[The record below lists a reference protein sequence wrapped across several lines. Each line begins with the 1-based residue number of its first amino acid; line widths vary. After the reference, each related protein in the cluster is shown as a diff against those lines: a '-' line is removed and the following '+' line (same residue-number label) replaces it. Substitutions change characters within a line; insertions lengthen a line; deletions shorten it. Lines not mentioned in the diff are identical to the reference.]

1 MFTCNRLLL
10 LGCFLLFTILIT
22 GETYAQGLPPP
33 LLQYAAKFACGR
45 VPPTSTAVGGDTD
58 VVVGVYASSI
68 NIHNSQAKATV
79 KFRKK
84 IVVAN
89 REGEQSGK
97 IVARDDVLEPDAA
110 EFVDCPL
117 IYKLLDIPP
126 TAARHIEG
134 FVVLQVPVTTGQ
146 PVLTLDVV
154 GKYSARPFNGEVSSF
169 DVVVYDGKRVNN

>member
-1 MFTCNRLLL
+1 LLL
-10 LGCFLLFTILIT
+10 AAIVTR
-22 GETYAQGLPPP
+22 EASAQGLPPP
-33 LLQYAAKFACGR
+33 LIQYAAKFACGR
-45 VPPTSTAVGGDTD
+45 VPANNAAGGDVD

-68 NIHNSQAKATV
+68 NIHNSQAKETI

-89 REGEQSGK
+89 REGGPIGK
-97 IVARDDVLEPDAA
+97 IVTRDDVLDPDAA

-117 IYKLLDIPP
+117 IYRLLDLPP
-126 TAARHIEG
+126 AAARHIEG
-134 FVVLQVPVTTGQ
+134 FVVLQVPVTEGK

-169 DVVVYDGKRVNN
+169 DVVVYDAKRIDN

>member
-1 MFTCNRLLL
+1 MLTRTSLLTLCSLLL
-10 LGCFLLFTILIT
+10 LAIVT
-22 GETYAQGLPPP
+22 EASAQGLPPP
-33 LLQYAAKFACGR
+33 LIQYAAKFACGR
-45 VPPTSTAVGGDTD
+45 VPANTATAGGDVD

-68 NIHNSQAKATV
+68 NIHNSQAKEKI

-89 REGEQSGK
+89 REGEPIGK
-97 IVARDDVLEPDAA
+97 IVARDDVLDPDTA

-117 IYKLLDIPP
+117 IYRLLDLQPA
-126 TAARHIEG
+126 AARHIEG
-134 FVVLQVPVTTGQ
+134 FVVLQVPVTEGK

-169 DVVVYDGKRVNN
+169 DVVVYDGKRIDN